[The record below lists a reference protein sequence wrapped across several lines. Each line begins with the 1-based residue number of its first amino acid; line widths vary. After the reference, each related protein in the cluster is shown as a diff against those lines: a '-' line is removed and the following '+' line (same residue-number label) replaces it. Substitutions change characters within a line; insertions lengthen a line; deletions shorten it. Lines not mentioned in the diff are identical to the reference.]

1 MRWMGRGSYCVKRLA
16 VVGMVL
22 LWACDGE
29 IAERERIE
37 GAEIADRS
45 DGDDADWP
53 ASGVN
58 SPRVSYGED
67 VLPLALEMNSPPYA
81 QVPGDFN
88 PGRVYHSELPY
99 GPVERHKR
107 GFSVRVGYGLIPT
120 PAVHDG
126 KVFVAGGAGSTQFF
140 AFREGTGDFEW
151 GATLSDDGPS
161 TPACVGEVCVVNTH
175 SCTVY
180 ALATD
185 TGDMLWSWWVSP
197 VLPTTPTIAAG
208 SVYVVYAKAL
218 AGAHP
223 QSSHVFAS
231 FDLYRGDVKWQR
243 WLDGDAIS
251 APVAD
256 ERSVYAQTTRGTVY
270 QVDQDSGEIR
280 AAQRQDIDT
289 TYWAATSGS
298 EKFTMQPFTMGTHE
312 IGCVSG
318 TLVAV
323 HHKSGKR
330 MWSRPAPVS
339 SMYGADAR
347 KCAPTIATLET
358 LLVVDG
364 SQILEL
370 DPATGKRIDAYP
382 VGAPVATQPAVHA
395 GMIYVGTTDGQLVAI
410 DTGKPHVTGWE
421 QYGGDAARS
430 NAY

>member
-1 MRWMGRGSYCVKRLA
+1 
-16 VVGMVL
+16 MVL
-22 LWACDGE
+22 LGACGDQV
-29 IAERERIE
+29 AEYERIE
-37 GAEIADRS
+37 GQESANVQ

-53 ASGVN
+53 SSGVQ

-67 VLPLALEMNSPPYA
+67 VLPEALEMNSPPYA
-81 QVPGDFN
+81 QVPGDFK
-88 PGRVYHSELPY
+88 PGHVYHSELPY
-99 GPVERHKR
+99 GPVERTKR
-107 GFSVRVGYGLIPT
+107 GFNVRVGYGLIPT

-126 KVFVAGGAGSTQFF
+126 KVFVAGGMGSTQFF
-140 AFREGTGDFEW
+140 AFREGTGEFEW
-151 GATLSDDGPS
+151 GVRLGDDGPS
-161 TPACVGEVCVVNTH
+161 TPACVGEVCVINTH

-185 TGDMLWSWWVSP
+185 TGEMLWSWWVSP

-223 QSSHVFAS
+223 LASYAFAS

-243 WLDGDAIS
+243 WIDGDTVS

-256 ERSVYAQTTRGTVY
+256 ERSVYVQTTRGTTY
-270 QVDQDSGEIR
+270 QVDQESGEIR
-280 AAQRQDIDT
+280 AAQRADIDT
-289 TYWAATSGS
+289 TYWAATAGS

-318 TLVAV
+318 QLVAV
-323 HHKSGKR
+323 HHRTGKR
-330 MWSRPAPVS
+330 LWSRAAPANT
-339 SMYGADAR
+339 MFGGDAR
-347 KCAPTIATLET
+347 KCAPTIATMET
-358 LLVVDG
+358 LLVVEN

-370 DPATGKRIDAYP
+370 DPATGKRIDSYT
-382 VGAPVATQPAVHA
+382 VGATVATQPAVHA

-410 DTGKPHVTGWE
+410 DTGKPHITGWE
-421 QYGGDAARS
+421 QFGGDAARS